1 MDQDNSNY
9 SYIEIIKAVF
19 GILLIFGSLYGIYS
33 YVDWRIDRKINS
45 PAFIHKIASNV
56 RPSVVFNSEESI
68 EIDLGAMQLI
78 ENIKVTPSEE
88 SRFPKTITVSPNQY
102 LAHAPFL
109 SSLDKVEFHMQIERG
124 KKYDWVYHLVL
135 SSHPDYIN
143 KTRFRLEILQ

>member
-1 MDQDNSNY
+1 MEQDNSKY
-9 SYIEIIKAVF
+9 SYIEIVKAVI
-19 GILLIFGSLYGIYS
+19 GIFLMLGSLYGIYS
-33 YVDWRIDRKINS
+33 YIDWRIDQRINS

-68 EIDLGAMQLI
+68 EIDLGAMQII
-78 ENIKVTPSEE
+78 ENIRVTPSDD
-88 SRFPKTITVSPNQY
+88 SRFPKTITISPKHY

-124 KKYDWVYHLVL
+124 KKFDWVYHLVL
-135 SSHPDYIN
+135 SSYPDYIK